1 MVGYGSA
8 LGKQNWEQIFKKALR
23 PLSENNL
30 KRFLDIFSTI
40 SEGNQQAKKNT
51 INADNQAEI
60 FSYIIRSIELTKRI
74 TSAYRSAIEK
84 SFYAIETGGMPRFK
98 NYFSFNSLDDR
109 TRLSPIFIKPSNAD
123 RATTLTSFRF

>member
-8 LGKQNWEQIFKKALR
+8 LGKQNWEQIFKKALS
-23 PLSENNL
+23 PLSENDL

-40 SEGNQQAKKNT
+40 SEGNQQAKENT

-74 TSAYRSAIEK
+74 NSDYRSAIEK
-84 SFYAIETGGMPRFK
+84 SFYAIETGGIRDLKTILVLIVLMIEQDFHPFLL
-98 NYFSFNSLDDR
+98 N
-109 TRLSPIFIKPSNAD
+109 PQMQIG
-123 RATTLTSFRF
+123 